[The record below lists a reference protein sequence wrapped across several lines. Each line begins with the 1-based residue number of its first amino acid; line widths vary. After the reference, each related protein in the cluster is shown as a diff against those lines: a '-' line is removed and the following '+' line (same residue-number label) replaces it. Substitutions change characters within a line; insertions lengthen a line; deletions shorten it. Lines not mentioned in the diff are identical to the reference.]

1 MRYDYNGIKFY
12 SKNDLSIAWAL
23 EKAESII
30 IGFDPENS
38 ITDINTILE
47 LLNIQKL
54 LECGVQPKKW
64 SNDEYNQYKNKA
76 KSISRVIGIF
86 FAEINDST
94 FIKIYKN
101 VAIEYIDDFWEL
113 FEKYKCYKKISPEIF
128 EKFLLLNDTP
138 LYRLL
143 SHKDIV
149 RVYDAQLAQELR
161 ISDQTCRILV
171 SQFLENCDTKY
182 YFPSSFLPKEYEKV
196 FQEYIDSKNANPNI
210 LNLIYNAQ
218 A

>member
-76 KSISRVIGIF
+76 KSI
-86 FAEINDST
+86 
-94 FIKIYKN
+94 FIKM
-101 VAIEYIDDFWEL
+101 
-113 FEKYKCYKKISPEIF
+113 SP
-128 EKFLLLNDTP
+128 LNT
-138 LYRLL
+138 
-143 SHKDIV
+143 
-149 RVYDAQLAQELR
+149 
-161 ISDQTCRILV
+161 
-171 SQFLENCDTKY
+171 
-182 YFPSSFLPKEYEKV
+182 
-196 FQEYIDSKNANPNI
+196 
-210 LNLIYNAQ
+210 
-218 A
+218 